1 MRIRLVITA
10 LLASLT
16 LTMVGCA
23 KEEGPMEKMG
33 KSLDE
38 TAENVKDAAEDVA
51 EDVADATEDAAE
63 NVKEEVQE

>member
-1 MRIRLVITA
+1 MRSKLVITA

-38 TAENVKDAAEDVA
+38 TAENVKDAAEDA
-51 EDVADATEDAAE
+51 ADATEDAAE
-63 NVKEEVQE
+63 NVKEELQE

>member
-38 TAENVKDAAEDVA
+38 TAENVKDAAEDA
-51 EDVADATEDAAE
+51 ADATEDAAE
-63 NVKEEVQE
+63 NVKEELQE